1 MNLVRGKIFGFA
13 PCIPISSKTGLSFL
27 PNRLKAARDCQTS
40 ITRQPPGIGPAI
52 CASTPLTGQSASL
65 FLRPFNII
73 LTLFSYLAR
82 DVAPRN
88 SKRTPMGMG
97 YLPVP
102 VILKAYQ
109 WQYSSS
115 TPESGHVRCTRP
127 CPLRAISGHH
137 GAAGI
142 TVLSQFEYTPHHWH
156 ACTAN
161 LGRGYPASTFIG
173 TCHEPARSPH
183 FDALTDRLCKA
194 QVCLGMQVRE

>member
-1 MNLVRGKIFGFA
+1 MNLVRAKIFGFA
-13 PCIPISSKTGLSFL
+13 PCIPIFFKTGLSFL

-40 ITRQPPGIGPAI
+40 ITRQPPGIGPAM

-82 DVAPRN
+82 AVAPRN

-109 WQYSSS
+109 RIRVNAALLPKADLCGATSNVRFRAN
-115 TPESGHVRCTRP
+115 SGHPTDV
-127 CPLRAISGHH
+127 
-137 GAAGI
+137 
-142 TVLSQFEYTPHHWH
+142 VK
-156 ACTAN
+156 
-161 LGRGYPASTFIG
+161 
-173 TCHEPARSPH
+173 SPI
-183 FDALTDRLCKA
+183 
-194 QVCLGMQVRE
+194 VC

>member
-1 MNLVRGKIFGFA
+1 MNLVTGKIFGFA

-65 FLRPFNII
+65 FLLCPFNII

-102 VILKAYQ
+102 VILEAYQ
-109 WQYSSS
+109 RVLVMSARR
-115 TPESGHVRCTRP
+115 PESGTYATQQLHSRKRT
-127 CPLRAISGHH
+127 
-137 GAAGI
+137 
-142 TVLSQFEYTPHHWH
+142 
-156 ACTAN
+156 CTAQTPVSAS
-161 LGRGYPASTFIG
+161 LIGWFGYSATGGKTLDDSTSACDGFLFI
-173 TCHEPARSPH
+173 HA
-183 FDALTDRLCKA
+183 DADIP
-194 QVCLGMQVRE
+194 CLLYDFRALLNGVVRNAL